1 MFIQVYSIQPCCMA
15 ACVCPPARHS
25 LTRTCA
31 PRRLQPHLIVCSCF
45 AEKPEGLAV
54 SSLVLSRPI
63 PTPVLGRLPPGGSLL
78 FNAASARASQST
90 SLDLRTKQPS
100 AKARGNLVAQP
111 NVRFKVSPVFLSCT
125 PSVLFFLLASHTQI
139 CEWWH
144 MHLAKHVNQVHWVQ
158 GLFFKMNFEALSKAE
173 RAALHL
179 HFPILKL
186 PFLFFQKAAY
196 STN

>member
-1 MFIQVYSIQPCCMA
+1 MA
-15 ACVCPPARHS
+15 ACICPQTRHS
-25 LTRTCA
+25 LTRTRA
-31 PRRLQPHLIVCSCF
+31 PWRLQPHLIVCSCF
-45 AEKPEGLAV
+45 AEKPEWLAV

-63 PTPVLGRLPPGGSLL
+63 PTPVLGHLPPGSWLL
-78 FNAASARASQST
+78 FNTSSARAIQSI

-125 PSVLFFLLASHTQI
+125 PSVFLLASHTQI
-139 CEWWH
+139 CEAWH
-144 MHLAKHVNQVHWVQ
+144 MHLAKHVYQVDRVQ
-158 GLFFKMNFEALSKAE
+158 GLFYEMNFEVLSKAE

-186 PFLFFQKAAY
+186 PFLFFSKQL
-196 STN
+196 TQ